1 MHLHVTRQG
10 PQWPE
15 EGQLVPNDQPQQ
27 PADSDAPARG
37 SGRRAR
43 ARWRL
48 ALTLDRNPGLAAFR
62 VPGGPA
68 ARPGLAP
75 PEVDQADS
83 DEHFAASA
91 AATAAAQPQ
100 PGVAAAESMA
110 LDQERS
116 AGAGRGAGAEH
127 LLDIS
132 LFASVAAY
140 ALPPAPEEPLTT
152 LRPAGQFI

>member
-15 EGQLVPNDQPQQ
+15 EGQLVPNDQPQP
-27 PADSDAPARG
+27 PADSDAPARA

-48 ALTLDRNPGLAAFR
+48 ALTLNRNPGLAAFR

-68 ARPGLAP
+68 ARPCLAP
-75 PEVDQADS
+75 PEEDRTDS
-83 DEHFAASA
+83 NEHF
-91 AATAAAQPQ
+91 AATAAAQRQ

-110 LDQERS
+110 FDQERS

-152 LRPAGQFI
+152 LRPAGRLI